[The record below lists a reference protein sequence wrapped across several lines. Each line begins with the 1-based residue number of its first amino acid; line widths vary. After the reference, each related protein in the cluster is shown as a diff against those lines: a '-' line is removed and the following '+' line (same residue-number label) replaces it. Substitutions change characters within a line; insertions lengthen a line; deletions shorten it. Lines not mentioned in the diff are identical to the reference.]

1 MVACVEASDELQTVP
16 ARPISP
22 LARLGAP
29 KKMKHPITIM
39 PPRRSE
45 ACPVSSV
52 NPNHPTASIA
62 KDVPSDPV
70 TVLSIQTTAVAML
83 LESIVEGAAIA
94 VMAGAGLRLGRSIAT
109 AAKKRAEILLQDV
122 QRAMAREARLCQV
135 CV

>member
-1 MVACVEASDELQTVP
+1 MPLSRDRELWGMALWFDGAGSGGVARVACVEASDELQAVP

-29 KKMKHPITIM
+29 KKTKHPITIM

-52 NPNHPTASIA
+52 NPNHPTASLA

-70 TVLSIQTTAVAML
+70 TVLSIQAIAAAML
-83 LESIVEGAAIA
+83 LELIA
-94 VMAGAGLRLGRSIAT
+94 
-109 AAKKRAEILLQDV
+109 E
-122 QRAMAREARLCQV
+122 
-135 CV
+135 